1 MHIYALVQNL
11 VCLIPTLAANM
22 SQLVKDRSKQLID
35 TAIVVTGTNK
45 IVPAVVFHK
54 LGRLSAYIEHY
65 YLHTERLM
73 VLIVEP
79 ITDPKH
85 RFYIPQWRDELL
97 ENILLKL
104 ASTGLVAGDY
114 YTYVHSFIDANL
126 LRKLAFALEEGL
138 TFDEEDSRSQHW
150 HAILIFQHCL
160 WRKDGKPFLCT
171 ISQRFQILNYK
182 VNNLLYLIPN
192 SKLLLH
198 FTSFWYWMVLCFF
211 VGGLVGC

>member
-1 MHIYALVQNL
+1 
-11 VCLIPTLAANM
+11 M

-138 TFDEEDSRSQHW
+138 TFDEEDP
-150 HAILIFQHCL
+150 
-160 WRKDGKPFLCT
+160 D
-171 ISQRFQILNYK
+171 LNIDMQ
-182 VNNLLYLIPN
+182 YLFFNIAYGEKMESLFFAPYLKG
-192 SKLLLH
+192 SK
-198 FTSFWYWMVLCFF
+198 Y
-211 VGGLVGC
+211 

>member
-11 VCLIPTLAANM
+11 VCLIPTLSPNM
-22 SQLVKDRSKQLID
+22 SQLVKDRFKRLID
-35 TAIVVTGTNK
+35 TAIVITGTNE

-114 YTYVHSFIDANL
+114 YTYVHSFMARYFLDANL
-126 LRKLAFALEEGL
+126 LRTLAFALEEGL
-138 TFDEEDSRSQHW
+138 TFDEEDP
-150 HAILIFQHCL
+150 
-160 WRKDGKPFLCT
+160 D
-171 ISQRFQILNYK
+171 LNIEMHDLFYNIAYGEK
-182 VNNLLYLIPN
+182 MESL
-192 SKLLLH
+192 
-198 FTSFWYWMVLCFF
+198 FF
-211 VGGLVGC
+211 VPYLKGSKY